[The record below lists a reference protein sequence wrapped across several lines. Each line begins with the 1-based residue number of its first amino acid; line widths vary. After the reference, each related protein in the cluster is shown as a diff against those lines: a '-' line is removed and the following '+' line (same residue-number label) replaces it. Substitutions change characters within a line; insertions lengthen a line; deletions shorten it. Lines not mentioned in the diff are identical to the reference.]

1 MSEEKVSLHG
11 LRIFISLNGAIHGE
25 ILPCRI
31 SDYLAHLMLIGE
43 KPLRHWIDKFYGYGT
58 WQAEIWF
65 VAHEESGGD
74 LPEEVAEKLDYFYDV
89 HGTATHATLCDIRDV
104 YRHVAIRWESPK
116 AELFRNRFEYRF
128 GSNAALNAVWKNLIA
143 FAHGYRN
150 EALPDPLEYQKHS
163 LASTS
168 SHEALLKLYPLPGA
182 SHHGWNYN
190 WLDLGEEFGF
200 LKSRAQ
206 YQQHLFEERMRSLLH
221 NIRIYKPRL
230 VLMYA
235 MENINTLKTSV
246 QQSYPKAKFR
256 MIKAVKQRIP
266 QHHRADLDGTTLI
279 ITTQIPALR
288 HNRIETGFDWHEFGE
303 KCV

>member
-1 MSEEKVSLHG
+1 
-11 LRIFISLNGAIHGE
+11 
-25 ILPCRI
+25 
-31 SDYLAHLMLIGE
+31 MLIKD
-43 KPLRHWIDKFYGYGT
+43 KPLKHWIHYFYGYGS
-58 WQAEIWF
+58 WNASIWF

-89 HGTATHATLCDIRDV
+89 HGPAKGPTLCDIRDM

-116 AELFRNRFEYRF
+116 AAMFKNRYEYRF
-128 GSNAALNAVWKNLIA
+128 GDHAALNAVWNNLIA

-150 EALPDPLEYQKHS
+150 EVLPDPIEYQKHS
-163 LASTS
+163 LAMPS

-190 WLDLGEEFGF
+190 WLDLPDEFRF

-206 YQQHLFEERMRSLLH
+206 YQQHLFEGRIASLLR
-221 NIRIYKPRL
+221 NINAYKPGL

-235 MENINTLKTSV
+235 MENINALKKSV
-246 QQSYPKAKFR
+246 QDFYPDTKFS
-256 MIKAVKQRIP
+256 MIKAVKQKLP
-266 QHHRADLDGTTLI
+266 QHHKADLDGTTLI

-288 HNRIETGFDWHEFGE
+288 HNRIETGFDWHEFGRNVL
-303 KCV
+303 KC

>member
-1 MSEEKVSLHG
+1 
-11 LRIFISLNGAIHGE
+11 
-25 ILPCRI
+25 
-31 SDYLAHLMLIGE
+31 MLIKD
-43 KPLRHWIDKFYGYGT
+43 KPLQHWIHSFCGYGS
-58 WQAEIWF
+58 WNADIWF

-89 HGTATHATLCDIRDV
+89 HGAVTGPTLCDPHDI
-104 YRHVAIRWESPK
+104 YLHVAIRWEGPK
-116 AELFRNRFEYRF
+116 AALYKNRYEYRF
-128 GSNAALNAVWKNLIA
+128 GDNAALNAVWKNLIA
-143 FAHGYRN
+143 FSHGYRN
-150 EALPDPLEYQKHS
+150 EVLSDPLEYQKHI
-163 LASTS
+163 LATPS

-200 LKSRAQ
+200 LKSRQ
-206 YQQHLFEERMRSLLH
+206 LYQQHLFGERMRTLLH
-221 NIRIYKPRL
+221 NIGIHKPRL
-230 VLMYA
+230 VLMYG
-235 MENINTLKTSV
+235 MENINALKKV
-246 QQSYPKAKFR
+246 IQEVYPDTKFS

-279 ITTQIPALR
+279 ITTQIPSLR